1 MNRVKNFTAIHLQLN
16 YTNVFEVVILS
27 NQSEDLNLKVFNI
40 ITGMNESKILTL
52 ALACTV

>member
-16 YTNVFEVVILS
+16 YTNVLEVVILS

>member
-1 MNRVKNFTAIHLQLN
+1 MNRVKNFTTIHLQLN
-16 YTNVFEVVILS
+16 WTNVFEIVILS

-52 ALACTV
+52 TLACIV